1 MVSTCSFS
9 QGYIDI
15 IEDQPNQPTREKTD
29 LLGIPEEDFYDY
41 GCELRAMAKQNGF
54 THIKF
59 TRLLDVLGL
68 GVSDCMSRSEYM
80 AVADVCR
87 KTMEEVFLPPGFDV
101 DQRIRDDTDVE
112 TTYLRHLRSARE
124 DLRWGP
130 NTPPEV
136 ILDPAL
142 YAAETERVAKGMTKR
157 MLVSSFFL
165 FSSFCTRQEV
175 GRKNH

>member
-1 MVSTCSFS
+1 
-9 QGYIDI
+9 
-15 IEDQPNQPTREKTD
+15 
-29 LLGIPEEDFYDY
+29 
-41 GCELRAMAKQNGF
+41 MAKHNGF

-68 GVSDCMSRSEYM
+68 GMSDCMSRGEYM

-87 KTMEEVFLPPGFDV
+87 KTMEVFLPLGFDV
-101 DQRIRDDTDVE
+101 DGSIRDDADVE
-112 TTYLRHLRSARE
+112 MAYLRHLRAARE

-157 MLVSSFFL
+157 MLVSFFFL
-165 FSSFCTRQEV
+165 SFWVARTRQN
-175 GRKNH
+175 R